1 MVQGILS
8 WQFTLLLAMD
18 MPLQLQEQE
27 GKVVEGVSLGGE
39 GREHL
44 KHCLLGRWLFLLLFT
59 QTSSQLKPESHSG
72 FYPLER

>member
-1 MVQGILS
+1 MCAG
-8 WQFTLLLAMD
+8 
-18 MPLQLQEQE
+18 PE
-27 GKVVEGVSLGGE
+27 GLGPGLGGTVSMESREAEEGVSLGGE
-39 GREHL
+39 GQEHL

>member
-27 GKVVEGVSLGGE
+27 GKVVEGVSLRWGGTGASQTLPSGE
-39 GREHL
+39 MAL
-44 KHCLLGRWLFLLLFT
+44 SFVIYPDLF
-59 QTSSQLKPESHSG
+59 SA
-72 FYPLER
+72 